1 VAEEE
6 SPTRSLKE
14 EAASRV
20 GFGRL
25 GDVAC
30 SERREG
36 NGVKFRM
43 VLRLS
48 TWRVIGFSRIPFFYR
63 TQDLIDRLFF
73 FSCDDR
79 PCFWW

>member
-6 SPTRSLKE
+6 EERPTRSSKE
-14 EAASRV
+14 EAASWG

-30 SERREG
+30 SERKEG

-48 TWRVIGFSRIPFFYR
+48 TWRLEYHYHRIQQSTIF
-63 TQDLIDRLFF
+63 L
-73 FSCDDR
+73 
-79 PCFWW
+79 

>member
-6 SPTRSLKE
+6 RPTRSLKE
-14 EAASRV
+14 EAASRG

-30 SERREG
+30 SERKEG

-48 TWRVIGFSRIPFFYR
+48 TWRLEYHYHRIQQSTIF
-63 TQDLIDRLFF
+63 L
-73 FSCDDR
+73 
-79 PCFWW
+79 